1 MKKERYEGSFK
12 AEAVNLAL
20 STDQSYA
27 DVARDLGVKYSV
39 LLEKVGQV
47 LERKKLSMSEEN
59 ELLFLRC

>member
-27 DVARDLGVKYSV
+27 DVARDLGVKYNT
-39 LLEKVGQV
+39 LHHWIYK
-47 LERKKLSMSEEN
+47 SMN
-59 ELLFLRC
+59 EPKSATKHLK